1 MRRLF
6 VLLVSAVM
14 ALTLIAVAAGVS
26 AAAPN
31 QQAPQPGANDF
42 YGALY
47 ASNTKGALFWGTG
60 ASKAAAVRKASASCQ
75 AKDCDLF
82 IWVKNG
88 WVAFSQGRAKS
99 GRGFE
104 WFGRWGRTEK
114 AVVAGSMRNCRLN
127 ATGCE
132 LVGAYETAFDPKQ
145 PTKGGF
151 TK

>member
-31 QQAPQPGANDF
+31 QQAPQPGPNDF

-47 ASNTKGALFWGTG
+47 VSNTKGALFWDTG
-60 ASKAAAVRKASASCQ
+60 ASKAAVVRKASASCQ

-104 WFGRWGRTEK
+104 RFGRWGRTEK

-132 LVGAYETAFDPKQ
+132 LVGAYERAFDPKQ

>member
-26 AAAPN
+26 AAAPK
-31 QQAPQPGANDF
+31 QQAPQPGPNDS

-88 WVAFSQGRAKS
+88 WVAFSQGRAKN

-104 WFGRWGRTEK
+104 WFGTWGRTEK
-114 AVVAGSMRNCRLN
+114 AVVADSMRNCRLN
-127 ATGCE
+127 ATRCE
-132 LVGAYETAFDPKQ
+132 LVGTYETAFDPKQ